1 MNPKITQGLIPSIM
15 IIIGLIIGEGIN
27 LKDKQKFFAMYLAI
41 GALIAI
47 LSLQLIPM
55 MHKTS
60 SRKEKIITI
69 ISVIITLIFL
79 YILNKKSEKKK
90 N

>member
-41 GALIAI
+41 GALIA
-47 LSLQLIPM
+47 
-55 MHKTS
+55 
-60 SRKEKIITI
+60 
-69 ISVIITLIFL
+69 
-79 YILNKKSEKKK
+79 K
-90 N
+90 NYYQ